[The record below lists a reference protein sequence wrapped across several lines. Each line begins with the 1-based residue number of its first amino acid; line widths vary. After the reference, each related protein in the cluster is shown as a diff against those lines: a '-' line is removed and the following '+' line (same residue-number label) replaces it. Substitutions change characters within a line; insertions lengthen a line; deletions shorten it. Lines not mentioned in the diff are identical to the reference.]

1 MEGRYEQDKQDGGRK
16 RITRSY
22 AYYAD
27 ACKEKGIP
35 LTYER
40 SSKNHDRG
48 QVKTKEAL
56 RQCLYQKE
64 RDGPNGPKVVVKVV
78 KMVANPLYSPS
89 VKENPLFSN
98 RSSLVLSSLGSV
110 KSGKSD
116 KSKKKVHDNLAFEM
130 MQGNPMFEKKG
141 KSKSK

>member
-1 MEGRYEQDKQDGGRK
+1 MEGGRK
-16 RITRSY
+16 RVLRSY

-40 SSKNHDRG
+40 KSKNHDRG

-56 RQCLYQKE
+56 RRCLYQKE
-64 RDGPNGPKVVVKVV
+64 REGAKVVVKVV
-78 KMVANPLYSPS
+78 KMAANPLYSPS

-98 RSSLVLSSLGSV
+98 RSSSVLSSLGSV

>member
-1 MEGRYEQDKQDGGRK
+1 MDGQDGGRK

-40 SSKNHDRG
+40 NSKNHDRG

-56 RQCLYQKE
+56 RRCLYQKE
-64 RDGPNGPKVVVKVV
+64 REGVAPKVVVKVV
-78 KMVANPLYSPS
+78 KLAANPLYSPS

-98 RSSLVLSSLGSV
+98 RSSSVLSSLGSV

>member
-1 MEGRYEQDKQDGGRK
+1 MEGQHEQEGGRK
-16 RITRSY
+16 RVLRSY

-40 SSKNHDRG
+40 KSKNHDRG

-56 RQCLYQKE
+56 RRCLYQKE
-64 RDGPNGPKVVVKVV
+64 REGAKVVVKVV
-78 KMVANPLYSPS
+78 KMAANPLYSPS

-98 RSSLVLSSLGSV
+98 RSSSALSSLGSV

>member
-1 MEGRYEQDKQDGGRK
+1 MEGGRK
-16 RITRSY
+16 RVLRSY

-56 RQCLYQKE
+56 RRCLYQKE
-64 RDGPNGPKVVVKVV
+64 REGAKVVVKVV
-78 KMVANPLYSPS
+78 KMAANPLYSPS

-98 RSSLVLSSLGSV
+98 RSSSALSSLGSV

>member
-1 MEGRYEQDKQDGGRK
+1 MEGGRK
-16 RITRSY
+16 RVLRSY

-56 RQCLYQKE
+56 RRCLYQKE
-64 RDGPNGPKVVVKVV
+64 REGAKVVVKVV
-78 KMVANPLYSPS
+78 KMAANPLYSPS

-98 RSSLVLSSLGSV
+98 RSSSVLSSLGSV

>member
-1 MEGRYEQDKQDGGRK
+1 MDGRYEQEGGRK
-16 RITRSY
+16 RVLRSY

-40 SSKNHDRG
+40 KSKNHERG

-56 RQCLYQKE
+56 RRCLYQKE
-64 RDGPNGPKVVVKVV
+64 REAAPKVVVKVV
-78 KMVANPLYSPS
+78 KMAANPLYSPT

-98 RSSLVLSSLGSV
+98 RSSFASSALSSLGSV
-110 KSGKSD
+110 RSGKSD
-116 KSKKKVHDNLAFEM
+116 KSKKKHDNLAFEM
-130 MQGNPMFEKKG
+130 MQGNPLFEKKG